1 METVETA
8 DGNGSTWCHSRA
20 VADSF
25 GYSDAWP
32 RADKGPK
39 NAIHGEQTKR
49 EPREGERERQVICI
63 CDR

>member
-1 METVETA
+1 MVPHGATVA
-8 DGNGSTWCHSRA
+8 QSRSRA

-49 EPREGERERQVICI
+49 ESREEERER
-63 CDR
+63 DK

>member
-1 METVETA
+1 MEMETVETA

-32 RADKGPK
+32 GADKGPK

-49 EPREGERERQVICI
+49 ER
-63 CDR
+63 DK